1 MAASANRRAYIDW
14 MRGLSVLFMIEAH
27 TFDAW
32 TLLTDRGT
40 LLYKAANF
48 VGGLAAPIFLFLAG
62 VSVAM
67 ASSSRAR
74 RSGDRA
80 AASWSVQKRGWQIFG
95 LAFLFRLYTWTLSP
109 GATIKGIFKADILN
123 IMGPSIAAAAWVW
136 GRIASRRV
144 RIWVFA
150 AVACAFACATPI
162 IRNAAWIAWLPD
174 PLEWY
179 VRPFPKLSV
188 FTFFPWTGFVFAG
201 AVVGEWLDAAGTPA
215 VEWRTNRG
223 LALAGVVLVA
233 AGYLASYLPTPY
245 PAGWSNFW
253 TSSPTYFFMKIGIML
268 VLMGAIYIYV
278 QRPFSAE
285 PRNPAWSP
293 MLEFG
298 RSSLFVY
305 WIHVELAYG
314 IFSFPIHRKLPVWG
328 SLAAFTAFTLVIYGV
343 TLLKSRVVAGWKA
356 RREASLAPVG

>member
-1 MAASANRRAYIDW
+1 MGTSGNRRAYIDW

-32 TLLTDRGT
+32 TALTDRGT
-40 LLYKAANF
+40 ALYKAANF
-48 VGGLAAPIFLFLAG
+48 IGGLAAPIFLFLAG

-67 ASSSRAR
+67 AASSRAR
-74 RSGDRA
+74 RGGGRA
-80 AASWSVQKRGWQIFG
+80 AAAWSVQKRGWQIFG
-95 LAFLFRLYTWTLSP
+95 LAFLFRLYTWVLSP

-123 IMGPSIAAAAWVW
+123 IMGPSIAATAWVW
-136 GRIASRRV
+136 GRVAGRRARLLV
-144 RIWVFA
+144 LA
-150 AVACAFACATPI
+150 ALACAFAYATPV

-174 PLEWY
+174 PMEWY
-179 VRPFPKLSV
+179 IRPFPKLSV

-201 AVVGEWLDAAGTPA
+201 AVVGEWLDSAQTPGG
-215 VEWRTNRG
+215 EWRTNRR
-223 LALAGVVLVA
+223 LALAGAGLAA
-233 AGYLASYLPTPY
+233 AGYGASYLPTIY

-253 TSSPTYFFMKIGIML
+253 TSSPTYFFVKIGIML
-268 VLMGAIYIYV
+268 VLMGAIYVYV
-278 QRPFSAE
+278 QRPFSAA

-314 IFSFPIHRKLPVWG
+314 VFSYPIHRKLPVWG
-328 SLAAFTAFTLVIYGV
+328 SLLAFTAFTLFIYGL
-343 TLLKSRVVAGWKA
+343 TLLKSRVVARWKA
-356 RREASLAPVG
+356 RRAVAVPG